1 MTRYTIATRNET
13 RTTLTEEAIEAF
25 RQRLR
30 GPLLTSVLRPRPGR
44 HEELDALWIHTK
56 VVVRR

>member
-13 RTTLTEEAIEAF
+13 TTTLTEEAIEAF

-30 GPLLTSVLRPRPGR
+30 GPLLTSVPGPGR
-44 HEELDALWIHTK
+44 EGMRSSTLFGYT
-56 VVVRR
+56 RR